1 MDTSVSGFR
10 VFSMFLLVMGVLLE
24 KGLVCRGLDLR
35 LFDFLFCFCIGKAS
49 MFFSPVHMF
58 HCRLAGAMGV
68 ILPLSL
74 AKRLALQ
81 VLIAKFI

>member
-1 MDTSVSGFR
+1 M
-10 VFSMFLLVMGVLLE
+10 
-24 KGLVCRGLDLR
+24 CRGSYLG
-35 LFDFLFCFCIGKAS
+35 LFGFLFCFCVVKAS
-49 MFFSPVHMF
+49 MFLSPVHMF
-58 HCRLAGAMGV
+58 HCRLAGVMRV